1 MVIFLS
7 PVARVTGEELAVREA
22 QRRIGDAGQLV
33 AATDRIHQVLD
44 WSPRF
49 NDLDNIIQS
58 ALDWERRKIALGIN

>member
-22 QRRIGDAGQLV
+22 QRRIGDAAQLV

-58 ALDWERRKIALGIN
+58 ALDWERRKIALGID